1 MQYAKD
7 MGNKQISSKKNR
19 VTGAVRNRPSCILIH
34 GAREIQNQ

>member
-19 VTGAVRNRPSCILIH
+19 VTGAVTDL
-34 GAREIQNQ
+34 AVF